1 MAIEG
6 DKAQIW
12 IEELFAM
19 ASIANNPILR
29 EIADAIEE
37 GVITGRL
44 YFNQVEEGI
53 DNEQSS
59 ISVGGK

>member
-1 MAIEG
+1 MAI
-6 DKAQIW
+6 DSNKAQIW
-12 IEELFAM
+12 IDELFAM

-29 EIADAIEE
+29 EVADAIEE
-37 GVITGRL
+37 GATTGRL
-44 YFNQVEEGI
+44 YFTQLEEGI

>member
-6 DKAQIW
+6 DKAQVW

-29 EIADAIEE
+29 EVADAIEE

-44 YFNQVEEGI
+44 YFNQPAEGI
-53 DNEQSS
+53 GNEQSS

>member
-12 IEELFAM
+12 IEELFVM

-29 EIADAIEE
+29 EVADAIEE
-37 GVITGRL
+37 GVTTGRL
-44 YFNQVEEGI
+44 YFNQLEEGI
-53 DNEQSS
+53 GNEQSN

>member
-6 DKAQIW
+6 DKAQVW

-29 EIADAIEE
+29 EVADAIEE
-37 GVITGRL
+37 GVTTGRL
-44 YFNQVEEGI
+44 YFNQLEEGI
-53 DNEQSS
+53 SNEQSN

>member
-6 DKAQIW
+6 DKAKEW

-29 EIADAIEE
+29 EVADAIEE
-37 GVITGRL
+37 GVTTGRL
-44 YFNQVEEGI
+44 YFNQPTEGAI
-53 DNEQSS
+53 NEQSS

>member
-6 DKAQIW
+6 DKAQVW
-12 IEELFAM
+12 INELFAM

-29 EIADAIEE
+29 EVADAIEE
-37 GVITGRL
+37 GVTTGRL
-44 YFNQVEEGI
+44 YFNPLEEGI
-53 DNEQSS
+53 SNEQSS

>member
-29 EIADAIEE
+29 EVADAIEE
-37 GVITGRL
+37 GVTTGRL
-44 YFNQVEEGI
+44 YFNQLEEGI

-59 ISVGGK
+59 ISVSGK